1 MHFNF
6 IRRHISLALTLALL
20 AAVLP
25 VTTGAKDISERVAKE
40 TVLDEQISAFCRLKC
55 IGNEREGTLRSLT
68 LAPLGKNLYSVLGKV
83 ALRNRH
89 VIKGPFEYVIYDH
102 TVYVNGKGTLDST
115 TCDLR
120 VEDAYVD
127 NDYRGIFTE
136 MLKSE
141 SDVIGRVFKVPDC
154 RRFIE

>member
-1 MHFNF
+1 MLLNLT
-6 IRRHISLALTLALL
+6 RRHIACTLALALL
-20 AAVLP
+20 AAILP
-25 VTTGAKDISERVAKE
+25 AAAGAKDISERVAKE
-40 TVLDEQISAFCRLKC
+40 TLLDEQISAFCMQNC
-55 IGNEREGTLRSLT
+55 IGNERKGTLRSLT
-68 LAPLGKNLYSVLGKV
+68 LNPLGNNLYSVFGKA

-89 VIKGPFEYVIYDH
+89 VMKNPFEYVLYDH

-115 TCDLR
+115 TCELR
-120 VEDAYVD
+120 VDDAYVD

-141 SDVIGRVFKVPDC
+141 GDVIGRVFKVPDC